1 MPPKGHHALAVPVRA
16 IKKLSAVFNNRPLAV
31 PLVTLLAVVA
41 TVPLILGLVAGDR
54 ALTAALRSDAQ
65 RNADSVAL
73 TVASL
78 VKSEVPRLEA
88 AARALKQNGA
98 LVNAFARAD
107 EGDRRALSNLLTRLR
122 AEYAVD
128 VIAATDRQERELVR
142 IAGGESR
149 SGGDA
154 ARGITRALSGEDS
167 IAVERSR
174 GGVMIR
180 ASVPVSRNGQVI
192 GALTVGSALGD
203 ALAARMAESTGASI
217 SFATGFGVWASSAGG
232 SMGPRVIQA
241 HIDTVVGDGRPVAVE
256 LPDVQRFQL
265 YQPVRLLNQTFVAI
279 VDMDA
284 TPLAAGRAEVRGGI
298 AFAGG
303 ITLLVAIGLGVWL
316 TLSLTRP
323 LKRLRASAEATCAAY
338 GAPIG
343 RAGQSANEIVSLK
356 RTIEAM
362 TSALQQRNASLD
374 EARCEAEQRSLE
386 LAQREKEA
394 RTLALVAARTDN
406 AVIITDAQGRIE
418 WVNDGFTR
426 LSGWHLAEVAGR
438 KPGSFLQGQAT
449 ADSTRAAMRAALD
462 AGHSFSGEI
471 LNFAK
476 DGREYWLDLE
486 IQPIIGPDGVIER
499 FMAIELDITER
510 KRREAEMKRTDAFLS
525 SLIDNLPTMLYVK
538 EARDLT
544 YVRINR
550 AFEETVGMARSEML
564 GSNDWHLFPTAYA
577 DAAEAS
583 DREALEG
590 GRIIDIPTQVVRTAH
605 ATHRILRMRK
615 VPVVGHDGTPAFL
628 LGIAEDV
635 TERVSAQKAL
645 EDSEQRFRLF
655 ADTMQDQVFISTPDN
670 SRVFY
675 VNPAVQH
682 VWGITPEEL
691 YDDPQCMKRQV
702 HDEDLELFE
711 VRERME
717 QELEP
722 VYIEFRIH
730 HRERGLRWL
739 SLQTQALR
747 LDDGDIRVHGICKD
761 ITQHRL
767 QQEALYVAKDQAE
780 AANHAKSQFLANMSH
795 EIRTP
800 MNGVMGMTELLMA
813 TALDDRQRRFAE
825 TAYRSGEALLEIIND
840 ILDFSKI
847 EAGKLE
853 LVADSF
859 DLPDLIEDVALLLA
873 PRAHK
878 KRIELLYDAPPQLP
892 RMVIGDAGRIRQVL
906 INLAGNAVK
915 FTESGEVMVA
925 VAATNVASGA
935 VQLAFKVHDTGIG
948 MSEEVQSRLFR
959 VFEQGSSSTTKRY
972 GGTGLGLAISRQ
984 LVQMM
989 GGTITAESTPGTG
1002 STFSF
1007 VIELPLG
1014 PVDESAGPTLPALT
1028 GRRLLVVED
1037 NATNR
1042 SILKQQIEHWGMG
1055 CAVASGGREA
1065 MELLEAGLKASRPF
1079 EVAIIDMRMPGMCGL
1094 ELVEKLR
1101 LNARLNGLPVI
1112 MLSSSPS
1119 PVDEARASDAGVQF
1133 LVEKPVRQGEL
1144 RRALAAALNPRAS
1157 EEKIPTERM
1166 AASLAGRVLV
1176 VEDNPVNREIAI
1188 AMLDKIGCSHATA
1201 VHGREALET
1210 LSNSAFDVVLMDCQ
1224 MPEMDGFEAVRLIRA
1239 GGGKYGPLA
1248 VCANVP
1254 VIALTANALA
1264 GDRDKC
1270 LDAGF
1275 TDYLSK
1281 PFSEA
1286 ALRGLLFKLL
1296 IDKPHPLGPA
1306 SLPEDALILPM
1317 ARTQALPVLL
1327 ATGARY
1333 VLPQAADLR
1342 DVAPGQH
1349 PTTPA
1354 DGSDK
1359 RAAAGNSDAGSPLD
1373 PETLAA
1379 LKQLEAQGASGLIA
1393 RVAGAFLAS
1402 TPPLL
1407 KQLRT
1412 ALAAGDGDSAR
1423 HAAHTLKS
1431 SHANVGAIAL
1441 ARRFAA
1447 MEASIRSGDADTE
1460 ANFEEIEQES
1470 NRVNRALAE
1479 LACDKENQNAA
1490 ALA

>member
-1 MPPKGHHALAVPVRA
+1 MR
-16 IKKLSAVFNNRPLAV
+16 LSALFKHRPLAV
-31 PLVTLLAVVA
+31 PLVCLLVVVA
-41 TVPLILGLVAGDR
+41 AVPLALGLIAGDR
-54 ALTAALRSDAQ
+54 ALTAALRSEAQ

-98 LVNAFARAD
+98 LSGAFARAD
-107 EGDRRALSNLLTRLR
+107 EGDRRALSGLLARLR
-122 AEYAVD
+122 VDHAVD
-128 VIAATDRQERELVR
+128 VIAATDRQEREVVR
-142 IAGGESR
+142 IDGAGARTNADASR
-149 SGGDA
+149 A
-154 ARGITRALSGEDS
+154 VARALSGEDS

-174 GGVMIR
+174 GGVMLR
-180 ASVPVSRNGQVI
+180 ASVPVLRNGQVI
-192 GALTVGSALGD
+192 GALTVGSLIGD
-203 ALAARMAESTGASI
+203 ALASRLAESTGASV
-217 SFATGFGVWASSAGG
+217 SFATGYGVWASSSGG
-232 SMGPRVIQA
+232 TTTTRVIQT
-241 HIDTVVGDGRPVAVE
+241 HIDTVIGDGRAVAVE
-256 LPDVQRFQL
+256 LPDARRFQL

-279 VDMDA
+279 IDMDA
-284 TPLAAGRAEVRGGI
+284 TPLAAGRAEVRNGI

-303 ITLLVAIGLGVWL
+303 VTLLIAIGLGAWL

-323 LKRLRASAEATCAAY
+323 LKRLRANAEATCAAH
-338 GAPIG
+338 GAPLG
-343 RAGQSANEIVSLK
+343 RASESANEIVSLK
-356 RTIEAM
+356 RAIETM
-362 TSALQQRNASLD
+362 TAALEERNASID
-374 EARCEAEQRSLE
+374 EARREAELRSAE
-386 LAQREKEA
+386 LAQREREA

-406 AVIITDAQGRIE
+406 AVVITDDKGCIE

-426 LSGWHLAEVAGR
+426 ISGWTLAEVAGR
-438 KPGSFLQGQAT
+438 TPGSFLQGPDT
-449 ADSTRAAMRAALD
+449 DVGTREAIRAALD
-462 AGHSFSGEI
+462 AGRGFSSEI
-471 LNFAK
+471 LNVAK
-476 DGREYWLDLE
+476 DGREYWLALE
-486 IQPIIGPDGVIER
+486 IQPIHGPDGVIER

-510 KRREAEMKRTDAFLS
+510 KRREAEMERTDAFLN
-525 SLIDNLPTMLYVK
+525 SLIDNLPTMFYVK
-538 EARDLT
+538 EAHDLT

-550 AFEETVGMARSEML
+550 SFEEALGMDRSEML
-564 GSNDWHLFPTAYA
+564 GSNDWHLFPSAYA
-577 DAAEAS
+577 DAAEAT
-583 DREALEG
+583 DREALDG

-605 ATHRILRMRK
+605 ATHRIMRVRK
-615 VPVVGHDGTPAFL
+615 VPVIGANGAPAFL

-682 VWGITPEEL
+682 VCGITPEEL
-691 YDDPQCMKRQV
+691 YDDPHCMKRLV

-717 QELEP
+717 QALEP

-767 QQEALYVAKDQAE
+767 QQEALYIAKDQAE

-800 MNGVMGMTELLMA
+800 MNGVMGMTELLMG
-813 TALDDRQRRFAE
+813 TGLDDRQRRFAE

-853 LVADSF
+853 LIVESF

-873 PRAHK
+873 PRAHQ

-892 RMVIGDAGRIRQVL
+892 RHVMGDAGRIRQVL

-915 FTESGEVMVA
+915 FTETGEVMLS
-925 VAATNVASGA
+925 VAAADVAPDTVRLTFS
-935 VQLAFKVHDTGIG
+935 VRDTGIG

-989 GGTITAESTPGTG
+989 GGTIAAESEPGVG
-1002 STFSF
+1002 STFRF
-1007 VIELPLG
+1007 CIDLPLG
-1014 PVDESAGPTLPALT
+1014 PADASDRPTLPALT

-1042 SILKQQIEHWGMG
+1042 TILKQQIEHWGLG

-1065 MELLEAGLKASRPF
+1065 MELLEAGLKAGRPF
-1079 EVAIIDMRMPGMCGL
+1079 EAAVIDMRMPGICGL
-1094 ELVEKLR
+1094 ELTEKLR
-1101 LNARLNGLPVI
+1101 LNARLTGLPVI
-1112 MLSSSPS
+1112 MLSSLPS
-1119 PVDEARASDAGVQF
+1119 TAEEARARDAGVLF

-1144 RRALAAALNPRAS
+1144 RRALAAALNPRVS
-1157 EEKIPTERM
+1157 EARAPAERQ

-1188 AMLDKIGCSHATA
+1188 AMLDRIGCSHATA
-1201 VHGREALET
+1201 IHGREALET
-1210 LSNSAFDVVLMDCQ
+1210 LSNSAFDVLLMDCQ

-1239 GGGKYGPLA
+1239 GGGPFGPLA
-1248 VCANVP
+1248 VRADVP

-1270 LDAGF
+1270 LEAGF
-1275 TDYLSK
+1275 TDYLTK

-1286 ALRGLLFKLL
+1286 ALRGLLFNLL
-1296 IDKPHPLGPA
+1296 IDKQHPLA
-1306 SLPEDALILPM
+1306 STSLPEDALVLPM

-1327 ATGARY
+1327 ATGARV
-1333 VLPQAADLR
+1333 VLSQSSEEGKPAAE
-1342 DVAPGQH
+1342 PH
-1349 PTTPA
+1349 PTTQQPGCTGGTSIVPA
-1354 DGSDK
+1354 GE
-1359 RAAAGNSDAGSPLD
+1359 ASPLD
-1373 PETLAA
+1373 AETLGK

-1393 RVAGAFLAS
+1393 RVAGAFLSS

-1407 KQLRT
+1407 SQLRT
-1412 ALAAGDGDSAR
+1412 AIAAGNGDAAR

-1441 ARRFAA
+1441 ASRFAA
-1447 MEASIRSGDADTE
+1447 IEADIRNGAECKRICFDD
-1460 ANFEEIEQES
+1460 IEVEFA
-1470 NRVNRALAE
+1470 RVNRALTE
-1479 LACDKENQNAA
+1479 LAREKENRDAA